1 MQACTVDTSRSHMNR
16 KFKEWLIIHLLYSKY
31 KILVQLWYMMVGT
44 LTIKAYST
52 LDIVKKGEL
61 CNLFL
66 LPA

>member
-1 MQACTVDTSRSHMNR
+1 MNR